1 MRKRI
6 FILLTVAVLLVSS
19 ATAVLAGGGQNMLC
33 NRGEL
38 GAGTVAQNQINANCD
53 WAE

>member
-19 ATAVLAGGGQNMLC
+19 AAAVFAGGGQNTIC
-33 NRGEL
+33 NRGDR
-38 GAGTVAQNQINANCD
+38 GNGTVAQNQINANCD
-53 WAE
+53 WTE